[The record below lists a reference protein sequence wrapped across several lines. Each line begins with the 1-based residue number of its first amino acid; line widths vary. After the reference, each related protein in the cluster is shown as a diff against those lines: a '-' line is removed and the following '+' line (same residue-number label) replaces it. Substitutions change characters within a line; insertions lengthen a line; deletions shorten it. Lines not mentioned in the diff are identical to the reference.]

1 MDVTCFGTAAET
13 ITLFVRRQLAVL
25 RLVVALRLVANT
37 MAATA

>member
-1 MDVTCFGTAAET
+1 MLIMDVTCFGTAAEI

-25 RLVVALRLVANT
+25 RLVANT